1 MKHSLRTKFSLT
13 FALVLLLTIGLIS
26 LLSNI
31 LIEKEFTNYLTIQ
44 QEKRTQEIT
53 DSLSQQYDVNTKT
66 WDANFVHTIGMYA
79 LYDGYIVKVYDS
91 QNQTIWDAETCDM
104 SLCSKVMEDISHRMD
119 TKYPQINGEFMSK
132 TISIAKDDE
141 TIGTIQISY
150 FGPYFLS
157 ADDFQFLNALNT
169 ILIGIGV
176 FSLVFSVIVGS
187 FLAKRLSSPILNTVN
202 VTKQISNGDYDVR
215 ISEGSNTR
223 ELNELIVSVNQL
235 AESLGK
241 QELLRR
247 QLTADVAHE
256 LRTPLTS
263 VGTHIEAM
271 IDGVWEPTNER
282 LQSCHDEILCIGRII
297 QDLENLA
304 KVESENLKLDK
315 AQINLTELSEKAV
328 GNFEADINQK
338 NLKVSIDGA
347 SSDIYADQNRISQ
360 VLINLVSNA
369 VKYTPQNGIIKI
381 IISEDEQFA
390 RLSVNDN
397 GIGIAQDELPYVF
410 ERFYRADKSRN
421 RITGGSGIGLAIVK
435 SIVMA
440 HGGIVEAQSHLN
452 EGSCFVIKLPKN
464 RME

>member
-1 MKHSLRTKFSLT
+1 MKQSLRTKLSLT
-13 FALVLLLTIGLIS
+13 IALVMLLTVASIS
-26 LLSNI
+26 FLSNI

-44 QEKRTQEIT
+44 QEKRTKEIT

-66 WDANFVHTIGMYA
+66 WDVNFVHTIGMYA
-79 LYDGYIVKVYDS
+79 LYDGYIVKVYDL

-104 SLCSKVMEDISHRMD
+104 SLCTKVMDDISYRMD

-132 TISIAKDDE
+132 TLSITQNGE
-141 TIGTIQISY
+141 VIGTTNISY

-169 ILIGIGV
+169 ILIGIGI

-187 FLAKRLSSPILNTVN
+187 ILAKRLSSPILNTVN
-202 VTKQISNGDYDVR
+202 VTKQISNGDYDAR
-215 ISEGSNTR
+215 IAEDSNTR
-223 ELNELIVSVNQL
+223 ELNELIVAVNHL

-241 QELLRR
+241 QESLRK

-256 LRTPLTS
+256 LRTPITS
-263 VGTHIEAM
+263 LGTHIEAM
-271 IDGVWEPTNER
+271 IEGVWEPTNER
-282 LQSCHDEILCIGRII
+282 LESCHDEILRIGKII
-297 QDLENLA
+297 LDLGNLA

-315 AQINLTELSEKAV
+315 TQINLIELSEKAV
-328 GNFEADINQK
+328 GNFEADIDKK

-360 VLINLVSNA
+360 VLINLLSNA
-369 VKYTPQNGIIKI
+369 VKYTPENGVINIF
-381 IISEDEQFA
+381 ISEDKQFV

-397 GIGIAQDELPYVF
+397 GIGIPQDELPYVF

-421 RITGGSGIGLAIVK
+421 RMTGGSGIGLAIVK
-435 SIVMA
+435 SIVTA
-440 HGGIVEAQSHLN
+440 HGGIVEAESQLN
-452 EGSCFVIKLPKN
+452 EGSCFVVKLPKN
-464 RME
+464 KTE